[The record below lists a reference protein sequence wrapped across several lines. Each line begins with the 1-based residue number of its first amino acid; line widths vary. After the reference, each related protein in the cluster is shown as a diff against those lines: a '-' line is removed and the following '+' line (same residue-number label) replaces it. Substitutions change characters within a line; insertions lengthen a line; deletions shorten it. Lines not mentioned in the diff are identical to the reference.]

1 MLSLA
6 AAYYYFL
13 ACPDIIAKLRTEL
26 SAYRSAYTAAQLKYL
41 LYLSAITQE
50 AHRLTFGLT
59 GRNPRVCPDEAI
71 VYENKNELNQTYIF
85 PPSTSLSISTL
96 VIHTDESLFPDPW
109 TFDLGRWLP
118 DIAPYAAT
126 DTYATNEQ
134 KEREDA
140 MSLIISRRRRSM
152 LSFMRGPRV
161 CIGRDL
167 ANAEMAVVLA
177 MIARWDLELF
187 KMNEE
192 DVKLK
197 HDYHVMCPKLE
208 SKGVRVKVKGRWGI

>member
-1 MLSLA
+1 
-6 AAYYYFL
+6 
-13 ACPDIIAKLRTEL
+13 
-26 SAYRSAYTAAQLKYL
+26 
-41 LYLSAITQE
+41 
-50 AHRLTFGLT
+50 
-59 GRNPRVCPDEAI
+59 
-71 VYENKNELNQTYIF
+71 
-85 PPSTSLSISTL
+85 
-96 VIHTDESLFPDPW
+96 
-109 TFDLGRWLP
+109 
-118 DIAPYAAT
+118 
-126 DTYATNEQ
+126 
-134 KEREDA
+134 